1 MAAPIVASRPS
12 PQLGPAF
19 LSPSARPDDAR
30 PSSLAHVPV
39 AVRISVAPRLFLC
52 PAIHGT
58 RLELLPARRAPAS
71 LLSASRRAAC
81 SGVRLSFSPSP
92 ALPQVAACSN
102 RTPLVQALRARSS
115 APCAQPVSL
124 FAAKSCASS
133 RRSPS
138 LAPSPCVMASSPGF
152 CLPRPGS
159 HVSMAAPKL
168 LPALLAPCSSVRR
181 ARKVSLL
188 VGARPTPSC
197 RVSLSRRIRSSP
209 LASGRRWY
217 SFPRRRTAPY
227 ADFSSPTWLGA

>member
-124 FAAKSCASS
+124 FAAKSCASC

-138 LAPSPCVMASSPGF
+138 LTHLPVSWRHPQASACRAQDLMCPW
-152 CLPRPGS
+152 PRPS
-159 HVSMAAPKL
+159 SF
-168 LPALLAPCSSVRR
+168 LPCSRRALLFVVRAKFPCSLALDQLHRAASLCRVASAVRR
-181 ARKVSLL
+181 
-188 VGARPTPSC
+188 
-197 RVSLSRRIRSSP
+197 
-209 LASGRRWY
+209 
-217 SFPRRRTAPY
+217 
-227 ADFSSPTWLGA
+227 